1 MKKKLAILVATA
13 AMTTALAAGPAS
25 ADEIDFLDNDLLD
38 VQGEILEEEA
48 ELIEEYYEALGLDI
62 DEEHILLDRYWGPL
76 GLRF

>member
-25 ADEIDFLDNDLLD
+25 ADDIDFLDNDLVN
-38 VQGEILEEEA
+38 VQGYILEEEA
-48 ELIEEYYEALGLDI
+48 EILEDYYEALGLDI
-62 DEEHILLDRYWGPL
+62 DEEDILLDHYWGPL

>member
-25 ADEIDFLDNDLLD
+25 ADDIDFLDNDLIN
-38 VQGEILEEEA
+38 VQGKILEDEAEILED
-48 ELIEEYYEALGLDI
+48 YYEALGWDI
-62 DEEHILLDRYWGPL
+62 DEEDILLDHHWGPL